1 MKLLKNRTMI
11 EYKVT
16 FKNFFNGDK
25 VDVTLG
31 TSRSTAN
38 EKFKE
43 VRRNFSWW
51 WRAGIINCE

>member
-1 MKLLKNRTMI
+1 MI